1 LLRSWNQLSN
11 FIYLKVVQLFLQ
23 GNNPI
28 GVFKSL
34 FHTKRF
40 QRGNKRVKYTKNWQS
55 WASCLLML
63 LSLTTKCA
71 HTETTPGM
79 LVGTRKRH
87 YRVYTSSNGARER
100 LVGKTHDHR
109 KVRKRTD

>member
-1 LLRSWNQLSN
+1 
-11 FIYLKVVQLFLQ
+11 
-23 GNNPI
+23 
-28 GVFKSL
+28 
-34 FHTKRF
+34 
-40 QRGNKRVKYTKNWQS
+40 
-55 WASCLLML
+55 ML

-100 LVGKTHDHR
+100 LMGKTHDHR
-109 KVRKRTD
+109 KVRKRKD